1 MTEEN
6 IPSTSLDDYD
16 NEGEGSNQ
24 AKFSTKPSNKRS
36 KRNSGNNPK
45 KTKILEKSDKYKSW
59 VWKWCDPIEFE
70 NGTVGG
76 ECRVKLTDE
85 KICGKTYLSG
95 NSTSNLIT
103 HLAGAHQITEDTN
116 IEGRLVSLILF

>member
-1 MTEEN
+1 MIMIMKEKDLIKPNFLLNLQIN
-6 IPSTSLDDYD
+6 IQ
-16 NEGEGSNQ
+16 NETHEIIQ
-24 AKFSTKPSNKRS
+24 
-36 KRNSGNNPK
+36 K
-45 KTKILEKSDKYKSW
+45 KTKTLEKSDKYKSW
-59 VWKWCDPIEFE
+59 IWKWCDPIEFE

>member
-24 AKFSTKPSNKRS
+24 VKFSTKPSNKRS

-45 KTKILEKSDKYKSW
+45 KTKTLEKSDKYKS
-59 VWKWCDPIEFE
+59 
-70 NGTVGG
+70 
-76 ECRVKLTDE
+76 
-85 KICGKTYLSG
+85 
-95 NSTSNLIT
+95 
-103 HLAGAHQITEDTN
+103 
-116 IEGRLVSLILF
+116 